1 MHLKLDQ
8 FVNNEAFEQLHIEYV
23 FYKKI
28 LKQMLLV
35 DVQSQLA
42 RDFLASLQVEIHPKW
57 F

>member
-1 MHLKLDQ
+1 VHLKLDH
-8 FVNNEAFEQLHIEYV
+8 FVNNEAFEQLHVEYV

-42 RDFLASLQVEIHPKW
+42 RDMLASLQVEIHPKW